1 MSDPKDVMS
10 DHKNVMGDHKDM
22 MSLQA
27 QAELVKDIKKNVAS
41 LKTSID
47 QILLDMDNIKVTK
60 LEILEKFGC
69 VKNESIND
77 QQLQETL
84 GKAKRV
90 MKKSEEN
97 QKKLEI
103 VLKKINNF
111 NIIHT
116 LAPLPPYPH
125 EKKRGPTNAN
135 RKEEKIKLQ
144 LLNHN
149 KYALTDVNT
158 ARDNVEEVGCDKVKK
173 ESAFKELQWI
183 LKLKLYKLRHHYDK
197 LGYDLD
203 LEERTPLPLS
213 RRRS

>member
-1 MSDPKDVMS
+1 MYHDSVSARVRVMSDPKDA
-10 DHKNVMGDHKDM
+10 
-22 MSLQA
+22 MSLEA
-27 QAELVKDIKKNVAS
+27 QAELVKDIKVNVAS

-47 QILLDMDNIKVTK
+47 QILLDMDNIRLTK

-69 VKNESIND
+69 VKSDSFNNE
-77 QQLQETL
+77 QLQETL

-116 LAPLPPYPH
+116 LAPLPPYSQ
-125 EKKRGPTNAN
+125 ERKKETTHAN
-135 RKEEKIKLQ
+135 RKEERIKLH
-144 LLNHN
+144 LLNNN
-149 KYALTDVNT
+149 KYALTDVDSVK
-158 ARDNVEEVGCDKVKK
+158 DNEEETGGEKVKK
-173 ESAFKELQWI
+173 ESALKELQWI